1 MRRYRVLG
9 GGGGGVFERLLVDPA
24 PPEGLV
30 VAVDFLGSA
39 ELVPPAVGGI
49 ELPA

>member
-1 MRRYRVLG
+1 M
-9 GGGGGVFERLLVDPA
+9 DPV
-24 PPEGLV
+24 PREGLV
-30 VAVDFLGSA
+30 AAVDFLGSA